1 MKEQRKVLVGR
12 VLSNRMDK
20 TVVVEVRQRKRHRL
34 YGKVINIR
42 KRFKA
47 HDEDNACRIGDLVK
61 MIEFRP
67 LSREK
72 RWLVTE
78 IVQSSVEAGEASP
91 GARAERAAI
100 PAAMPAGKSKR
111 AK

>member
-1 MKEQRKVLVGR
+1 MREQRKVLVGR
-12 VLSNRMDK
+12 VMSNRMDK

-47 HDEDNACRIGDLVK
+47 HDQGNACKVGDLVK
-61 MIEFRP
+61 MIECRP

-72 RWLVTE
+72 RWMVTE
-78 IVQSSVEAGEASP
+78 IVERGEEAVVVEAALEKQG
-91 GARAERAAI
+91 
-100 PAAMPAGKSKR
+100 MVTK
-111 AK
+111 